1 MRAKI
6 ITSLLNKEGVVN
18 DLLEELS
25 MIDDTVEVS
34 NFLLDHEQEL
44 EELKETAIK
53 CFGQVSSVSWRNIA
67 QVGAFYGEVKEYY
80 RSVMKITN
88 KQMDL
93 ENLKRTIMSMLY
105 AYIYAIIDYLP
116 SQDGDS
122 SELYEF
128 NEDKVA
134 VRVIDTLEVPEE
146 VKALYANEDFRE
158 AVTTLERLWS
168 ESPFVIDQLDFFKV
182 YNMNYTDGDIDSS
195 ETDEDALEFDGNGE
209 LLRDVDSILDVI
221 EEE

>member
-105 AYIYAIIDYLP
+105 AYIYAIVDYLP

-158 AVTTLERLWS
+158 AVSTLEVLWS

-195 ETDEDALEFDGNGE
+195 ETDEDSLEFNGNSE
-209 LLRDVDSILDVI
+209 LFKEVDSILDVI

>member
-105 AYIYAIIDYLP
+105 AYIYAIVDYLP

-134 VRVIDTLEVPEE
+134 VRVVDTLEVPEE

-158 AVTTLERLWS
+158 AVSTLEVLWS

-195 ETDEDALEFDGNGE
+195 EADEDSLEFNGNSE
-209 LLRDVDSILDVI
+209 LFKEVDSILDVI

>member
-105 AYIYAIIDYLP
+105 AYIYAIVDYLP

-128 NEDKVA
+128 NEDKIA
-134 VRVIDTLEVPEE
+134 IKVIDTLEIPEE
-146 VKALYANEDFRE
+146 VRSLYANEDFRD
-158 AVTTLERLWS
+158 AVATLERLWS

-195 ETDEDALEFDGNGE
+195 ETDEDSLEFNGNSE
-209 LLRDVDSILDVI
+209 LFKEVDSILDVI

>member
-80 RSVMKITN
+80 RSIMKITN

-93 ENLKRTIMSMLY
+93 DHLKRTIMSMLY

-134 VRVIDTLEVPEE
+134 VRVIDTLEVPDE

-158 AVTTLERLWS
+158 AVTTLEMLWS

-195 ETDEDALEFDGNGE
+195 ETDEDALEFDGNSE

>member
-80 RSVMKITN
+80 RSIMKITN

-105 AYIYAIIDYLP
+105 AYIYAIVDYLP

-158 AVTTLERLWS
+158 AVSTLEVLWS

-195 ETDEDALEFDGNGE
+195 EADEDNLEFDGNGE
-209 LLRDVDSILDVI
+209 LLKDIDSILDVI

>member
-105 AYIYAIIDYLP
+105 AYIYAIVDYLP

-158 AVTTLERLWS
+158 AVSTLEVLWG

-195 ETDEDALEFDGNGE
+195 ENDEDALEFDGNSE
-209 LLRDVDSILDVI
+209 LFKEVDSILDVI

>member
-105 AYIYAIIDYLP
+105 AYIYAIVDYLP

-128 NEDKVA
+128 NEDKIA
-134 VRVIDTLEVPEE
+134 IKVIDTLEIPEE
-146 VKALYANEDFRE
+146 VKSLYANEDFRD
-158 AVTTLERLWS
+158 AVATLERLWS

-195 ETDEDALEFDGNGE
+195 ETDEDSLEFNGNSE
-209 LLRDVDSILDVI
+209 LFKEVDSILDVI

>member
-105 AYIYAIIDYLP
+105 AYIYAIVDYLP

-134 VRVIDTLEVPEE
+134 VRVVDTLEVPEE

-158 AVTTLERLWS
+158 AVSTLEVLWS

-195 ETDEDALEFDGNGE
+195 ETDEDSLEFNGNSE
-209 LLRDVDSILDVI
+209 LFKEVDSILDVI

>member
-105 AYIYAIIDYLP
+105 AYIYAIVDYLP

-128 NEDKVA
+128 NEDKIA
-134 VRVIDTLEVPEE
+134 VKVIDTLEIPEE
-146 VKALYANEDFRE
+146 VKALYADEDFRE
-158 AVTTLERLWS
+158 AVATLERLWS

-195 ETDEDALEFDGNGE
+195 ETDEDALEFDGNSE
-209 LLRDVDSILDVI
+209 LLKDIDSILDVI

>member
-105 AYIYAIIDYLP
+105 AYIYAIVDYLP

-128 NEDKVA
+128 NEDKIA
-134 VRVIDTLEVPEE
+134 VKVIDTLEIPEE

-158 AVTTLERLWS
+158 AVATLERLWS

-195 ETDEDALEFDGNGE
+195 ETDEDALEFDGNGA
-209 LLRDVDSILDVI
+209 LLKDVDSILDVI

>member
-105 AYIYAIIDYLP
+105 AYIYAIVDYLP

-128 NEDKVA
+128 NEDKIA
-134 VRVIDTLEVPEE
+134 VKVIDTLEIPEE
-146 VKALYANEDFRE
+146 VKALYADEDFRE
-158 AVTTLERLWS
+158 AVATLERLWS

-209 LLRDVDSILDVI
+209 LLKDIDSILDVI

>member
-134 VRVIDTLEVPEE
+134 VRVIDTLEVPDE

-158 AVTTLERLWS
+158 AVTTLESLWS

>member
-105 AYIYAIIDYLP
+105 AYIYAIVDYLP

-128 NEDKVA
+128 NEDKIA
-134 VRVIDTLEVPEE
+134 VKVIDTLEIPEE
-146 VKALYANEDFRE
+146 VKALYADEDFRE
-158 AVTTLERLWS
+158 AVATLERLWS

-195 ETDEDALEFDGNGE
+195 ETDEDALEFDGNGG
-209 LLRDVDSILDVI
+209 LLKDIDSILDVI

>member
-105 AYIYAIIDYLP
+105 AYIYAIVDYLP

-128 NEDKVA
+128 NEDKIA
-134 VRVIDTLEVPEE
+134 VKVIDTLEIPED
-146 VKALYANEDFRE
+146 VKSLYANEDFRD
-158 AVTTLERLWS
+158 AVATLERLWS

-195 ETDEDALEFDGNGE
+195 ETDEDSLEFNGNSE
-209 LLRDVDSILDVI
+209 LFKEVDSILDVI